1 MHSLRHR
8 CVKYDRANCH
18 PKSDSPLIKKTGS
31 HMRTPLHVRLKV
43 ISANEINEEGVTLF
57 RRPNRMPQSV
67 SLVLYTFEF
76 HTEAWI
82 NASLH
87 DCRASAL
94 LSQEEKLSS
103 WWDWASLSS
112 SSSWLSVRVAVNLSY
127 LPHCLFI
134 VSLVWIE
141 TWMKEMK
148 ARIEILGRLLC
159 LFSLSL

>member
-8 CVKYDRANCH
+8 CAKYDRANCH

-67 SLVLYTFEF
+67 SLVFYTFEF

-103 WWDWASLSS
+103 
-112 SSSWLSVRVAVNLSY
+112 
-127 LPHCLFI
+127 
-134 VSLVWIE
+134 
-141 TWMKEMK
+141 
-148 ARIEILGRLLC
+148 
-159 LFSLSL
+159 